1 MYAFQ
6 KDQDLFH
13 CLYHTACLCIDCF
26 TLLNQSFDCFVH
38 THWFIQE
45 VNQYL
50 SLQIGQW
57 IINSTDLFV
66 TLIYSGTWMYHV
78 VTVIHRYTDIHK
90 FFPVALWISKM
101 SIRCALLIVSHSCT
115 FHLLFYE
122 CYNFGHT
129 CLFTHCFSPTV
140 LVGKYAIFG
149 CSICCRHFGSEQH
162 GTLVL
167 LQYIHCVQYVS
178 METCYICRNVLWDIW
193 DIVFTMQCTRF
204 LFTVWLH
211 QTNNFIRLPVTVK

>member
-1 MYAFQ
+1 MYTFQ

-122 CYNFGHT
+122 CYKFGHT
-129 CLFTHCFSPTV
+129 TNALCFFVFFCLLYMEVFIFRHKCQIIKQ
-140 LVGKYAIFG
+140 GKAVSG
-149 CSICCRHFGSEQH
+149 CY
-162 GTLVL
+162 T
-167 LQYIHCVQYVS
+167 
-178 METCYICRNVLWDIW
+178 
-193 DIVFTMQCTRF
+193 
-204 LFTVWLH
+204 
-211 QTNNFIRLPVTVK
+211 FI